1 MNKFFKYNAAVA
13 LSMLMLASCAEDK
26 GNYEYSD
33 KEIITISGIPEQIAV
48 LANAENKAKE
58 MLLNV
63 KNETEK
69 EGEKTLLECEQSA
82 KLLVEKRISEAK
94 QECSRLKE
102 ISDKKNK
109 ECAEIVLK
117 KIFV

>member
-1 MNKFFKYNAAVA
+1 MAAEMLKKILEAENKAK
-13 LSMLMLASCAEDK
+13 DK
-26 GNYEYSD
+26 LEKAN
-33 KEIITISGIPEQIAV
+33 KEADV
-48 LANAENKAKE
+48 LLANAENKAKE

-82 KLLVEKRISEAK
+82 NLLVEKRISEAK